1 MFNAKVV
8 VVDEKNRIEQVPTRD
23 KSRVAKAPQ
32 SFYLGDV
39 LKIHERALSE
49 GIENFIDSCTMMQ
62 YYGEKLTMVDGPSE
76 NIKITTPEDFYIMRA
91 ILEERENAQMY
102 GE

>member
-1 MFNAKVV
+1 MK
-8 VVDEKNRIEQVPTRD
+8 
-23 KSRVAKAPQ
+23 
-32 SFYLGDV
+32 DV
-39 LKIHERALSE
+39 LKLHERALDE
-49 GIENFIDSCTMMQ
+49 GITNFIDTCTMMQ
-62 YYGEKLTMVDGPSE
+62 YYDFPLTMVDGPSE